1 MATWYV
7 DEGLDKLA
15 DEWRAAHP
23 GATIYFIGD
32 DNHSKNPDITQHAPD
47 RGGSKPGD
55 DKGEVDGGDFMPGKG
70 VTRAHLNDLFYGLH
84 RSRDNRLL
92 TVIYED
98 MIFSSVVAPWKIREY
113 KGTYHG
119 HVHVSVN
126 DNYNNDRSDWKWEK
140 LVERTLEYK
149 EIPGKFP
156 ELQLGDEDQP
166 GKTQHIRRIQSIAN
180 GLFGEELDID
190 GVYGAK
196 TKRFVQRMMKD
207 DPARTTA
214 NGSKF
219 GVPEMKRLFGIW

>member
-70 VTRAHLNDLFYGLH
+70 VTQADLSDLFYGLQ
-84 RSRDNRLL
+84 RSKDKRAL
-92 TVIYED
+92 TVIYQD
-98 MIFSSVVAPWKIREY
+98 KIFSSVVAPWKIRQY
-113 KGTYHG
+113 KGAYHG

-140 LVERTLEYK
+140 LVAREIEYK
-149 EIPGKFP
+149 EFTGKLP
-156 ELQLGDEDQP
+156 ELQFGDDDAVVAGWNHVGRTQVLLNWIDSKTEDI
-166 GKTQHIRRIQSIAN
+166 TV
-180 GLFGEELDID
+180 D

-196 TKRFVQRMMKD
+196 TVRKLAGFFGGNGKKINLDQMKQ
-207 DPARTTA
+207 
-214 NGSKF
+214 
-219 GVPEMKRLFGIW
+219 LHGIS